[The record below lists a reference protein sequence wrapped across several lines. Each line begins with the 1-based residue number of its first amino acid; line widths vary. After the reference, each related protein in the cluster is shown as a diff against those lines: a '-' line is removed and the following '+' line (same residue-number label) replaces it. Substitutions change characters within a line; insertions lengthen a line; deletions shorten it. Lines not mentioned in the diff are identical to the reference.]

1 MRININERLT
11 DERLEGMR
19 ISNVCGGKRYPY
31 CRKQGENLT
40 TDVKSLFPT
49 PASFGK

>member
-19 ISNVCGGKRYPY
+19 ISNVCGGKDTHTVGSRGGTSP
-31 CRKQGENLT
+31 LM
-40 TDVKSLFPT
+40 
-49 PASFGK
+49 